1 MNTGMYHNIIVRQNK
16 PLERNCIETN
26 AHSFPTVTISTG
38 RSRRRHAIDFVPL
51 DVKRDHYEVVSK
63 PAFFTPPLQHQRNEF
78 VRNKIECHMERTGE
92 KFRKLA
98 VLGCGSLSLERFL
111 MTSLGGMGIERVL
124 SVDIDK
130 HELAKGLKLLR
141 SSERRCERIICNS
154 FSFPVL
160 LEIYQGD
167 ILEHDERLTGSACVC
182 STEVVEHIP
191 KADATRFV
199 RSVLLN
205 VQPELFIISTPN
217 HDYNEAFGLP
227 HGQFRHDDHKFEFSR
242 QGFRLWLHGIISEFA
257 SLYDYE
263 VDYVGN
269 VRNFTRLGGAT
280 QFGTIFRKQRS
291 LVQMVQHHSV
301 RVYKKAGQAVLKNS
315 LFILE
320 RETIKQ
326 GFILWLQNNKLLR
339 DHLIQS
345 PFGKF
350 WRVDVDEVMQNV
362 KLPAQLKSQLDKRT
376 IVDTLRLL
384 CKGRVIADFYNCDFC
399 LNIPPHV
406 TGDEL
411 IEVLTSAVA

>member
-1 MNTGMYHNIIVRQNK
+1 MDSSFCFPDDVYAMHHDFDRILHSYETIYRD
-16 PLERNCIETN
+16 IEAN
-26 AHSFPTVTISTG
+26 PIEMKIKQA
-38 RSRRRHAIDFVPL
+38 DFIE
-51 DVKRDHYEVVSK
+51 RDHYEVVSK

-130 HELAKGLKLLR
+130 HELAKGLKLL
-141 SSERRCERIICNS
+141 S
-154 FSFPVL
+154 
-160 LEIYQGD
+160 
-167 ILEHDERLTGSACVC
+167 
-182 STEVVEHIP
+182 VEHIP

-217 HDYNEAFGLP
+217 HDYNEAFGLS

-269 VRNFTRLGGAT
+269 VLIDHKLFIILFDLFLELLISFNVKF
-280 QFGTIFRKQRS
+280 S
-291 LVQMVQHHSV
+291 LHI
-301 RVYKKAGQAVLKNS
+301 KAGQAVLKNS

-376 IVDTLRLL
+376 IV
-384 CKGRVIADFYNCDFC
+384 
-399 LNIPPHV
+399 
-406 TGDEL
+406 
-411 IEVLTSAVA
+411 